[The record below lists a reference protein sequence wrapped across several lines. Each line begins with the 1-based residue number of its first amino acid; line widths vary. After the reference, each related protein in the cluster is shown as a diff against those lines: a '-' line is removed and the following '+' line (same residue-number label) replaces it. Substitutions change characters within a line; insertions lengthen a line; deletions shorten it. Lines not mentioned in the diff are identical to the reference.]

1 LREEKLKRSHPL
13 TRHTFKSLSSR
24 FTKAGFPNDFL
35 RSAILPDWWDD
46 TCREDP
52 KLLQDIEIRIARFL
66 GQSLTEI
73 KNPSTRLA
81 SPPYPEAQLRRV
93 KDIDRDRLGP
103 AIHAAMR
110 IAAATVRSLRHNV
123 PTAATTPPAD
133 GLVWRNSIQHTGPS
147 ITLKDVAG
155 DLWRRGIPVIS
166 LDLLPTPSFQ
176 GLAGIIEGR
185 PIILLGH
192 KHDEPGRLAFVVSHE
207 AGHIAAGDCAP
218 GQPVVDEEE
227 EIQDSDL
234 IERRAD
240 QYATRVLV
248 GSDTIPSINGAG
260 FKDLA
265 RHAFNIQRQTGANA
279 STLIFAWARRVGS
292 PESFQ
297 KATQAVQALYQG
309 TGARRQLRDLFDQH
323 VDLTAATET
332 DRALLRCVYGEL
344 ERHEAAV

>member
-1 LREEKLKRSHPL
+1 MREDKLKRSHPL

-46 TCREDP
+46 DYKEDS
-52 KLLQDIEIRIARFL
+52 KLLQDIEIRVARFL
-66 GQSLTEI
+66 GQSLTDI
-73 KNPSTRLA
+73 RNPSTRLA
-81 SPPYPEAQLRRV
+81 APSYPEAQLRRV

-110 IAAATVRSLRHNV
+110 IAEATVRSLRDNV
-123 PTAATTPPAD
+123 PTATVPPSD
-133 GLVWRNSIQHTGPS
+133 GFAWRNSIQHTAPS
-147 ITLKDVAG
+147 ITLKDVAW

-185 PIILLGH
+185 PVILLGH
-192 KHDEPGRLAFVVSHE
+192 KYDEPGRLAFVVSHE

-218 GQPVVDEEE
+218 GQPIVDEEE
-227 EIQDSDL
+227 DIQDNDL

-240 QYATRVLV
+240 QYATRLLV
-248 GSDTIPSINGAG
+248 GSDTIPSISGTS

-265 RHAFNIQRQTGANA
+265 RHAVNIQRQTGANA
-279 STLIFAWARRVGS
+279 STLIFAWARRMGTT
-292 PESFQ
+292 ECYQ
-297 KATQAVQALYQG
+297 KATQAVKALYLNNG
-309 TGARRQLRDLFDQH
+309 GRRQLRELFDQH

-332 DRALLRCVYGEL
+332 DRALLRCVYGEP
-344 ERHEAAV
+344 ERHEATV